1 MWRKAGVAR
10 NPKLVPT
17 AEATKPVHPMLTDT
31 LQLFVLNAS
40 RQFGEQVARWLGVPA
55 GAHEEREFGDGEHKA
70 RALDNVR
77 GNDVFVVQSL
87 HGGPDGSVNDKLC
100 RLLFF
105 IGALNDAAA
114 ARVTAVVPYMAFS
127 RKDSKTNPR
136 DPLTLRYVAAMF
148 EAVGTDAVLT
158 LDVHNISAFQNA
170 FRCTTDHLDAC
181 KLFAKHFLPLVQG
194 SEVVS
199 VSPDTGGAKRA
210 NRFRKCLEAA
220 LGKPVGTAMCEKY
233 RRADQLSG
241 ELLVGDV
248 AGKTAILFDDLV
260 SSGETMARAAQ
271 ACRQHGA
278 TRVFAA
284 ASHGLFSPGAA
295 QVLDGAALDGLVV
308 TDSVAP
314 FRPGQGLP
322 AQLTAVS
329 CSALFAEA
337 IRRMHDG
344 GSVSELCA
352 W

>member
-1 MWRKAGVAR
+1 MWRKGSGPVQ
-10 NPKLVPT
+10 PKLEPSPDWL
-17 AEATKPVHPMLTDT
+17 AMSSMLTDT

-40 RQFGEQVARWLGVPA
+40 RQFGEQVARWLGVTPA
-55 GAHEEREFGDGEHKA
+55 AHEEREFGDGEHKV

-77 GNDVFVVQSL
+77 GNDVYVVLSL
-87 HGGPDGSVNDKLC
+87 HGDAAFSANDKLC

-105 IGALNDAAA
+105 IGALKDAAA
-114 ARVTAVVPYMAFS
+114 ARVTAVVPYLAYG
-127 RKDSKTNPR
+127 RKDQKTNPR
-136 DPLTLRYVAAMF
+136 DPLTLRYIAAMF
-148 EAVGTDAVLT
+148 EAVGADALLT
-158 LDVHNISAFQNA
+158 LDVHNLSAFQNA
-170 FRCTTDHLDAC
+170 FRCGTDHLDASN
-181 KLFAKHFLPLVQG
+181 LFAKHFLPQLQG
-194 SEVVS
+194 FDAVA
-199 VSPDTGGAKRA
+199 VSPDTGGAKRV
-210 NRFRKCLEAA
+210 NRFRKCLEAG

-233 RRADQLSG
+233 RKADKLTG

-260 SSGETMARAAQ
+260 NSGHTLARAAQ

-295 QVLDGAALDGLVV
+295 QALDGAGIDAIVV

-314 FRPGQGLP
+314 FRQDQSLP
-322 AQLTAVS
+322 DHLTAVS

-337 IRRMHDG
+337 IKRMHTG
-344 GSVSELCA
+344 GSVSELSA